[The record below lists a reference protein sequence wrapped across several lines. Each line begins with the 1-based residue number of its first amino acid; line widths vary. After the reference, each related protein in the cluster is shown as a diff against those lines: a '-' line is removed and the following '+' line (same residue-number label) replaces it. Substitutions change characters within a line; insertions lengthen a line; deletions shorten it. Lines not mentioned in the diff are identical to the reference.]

1 LSFSYRSQE
10 RRDEVEEEDV
20 VVADVATRRPDQLVD
35 GFALPPSTYMIIEI
49 MIMMMKIMKIM
60 EMMMK
65 ELMTID
71 DDDNVSD
78 DNYDR

>member
-49 MIMMMKIMKIM
+49 MMMMKIM

-71 DDDNVSD
+71 DDDDDNVSD